1 MTRSPRKKTRTATI
15 RQRRVQSLVG
25 NRWLFLSRLLS
36 RSLSFR
42 VLQDWLAS
50 GVAFTLLSCVVVAQE
65 AGTKPATPSNR
76 ELAHHELA
84 PYAVIFCTVWDPD
97 SHPVYGVHVQLRR
110 AGEKKFRWE
119 AYSDHRGELAFRVP
133 PGKVDYE
140 LAADPK
146 SLKALKGKGLT
157 NREPVKVH
165 VEYDEQV
172 DTGLHLTK

>member
-1 MTRSPRKKTRTATI
+1 MTRSPRKRTRTAIT
-15 RQRRVQSLVG
+15 RQGHVQSAV
-25 NRWLFLSRLLS
+25 RDRPLFLSRLS
-36 RSLSFR
+36 SFSFSLC
-42 VLQDWLAS
+42 QC
-50 GVAFTLLSCVVVAQE
+50 GVALALLCGIAFSQDTAK
-65 AGTKPATPSNR
+65 APATPSHH

-110 AGEKKFRWE
+110 TGEKNFRWE

-157 NREPVKVH
+157 NREPVRVH